1 MQQNRDNN
9 RLTKAIYKQIK
20 QIRDVRQCSVF
31 LKENHVL
38 ISSLDKD
45 YMTLIQ
51 NTIQHLQWM
60 LKHNIDDLHTIQKLP
75 ISEYMNWSRSLSILP
90 CV

>member
-1 MQQNRDNN
+1 MQQNADN
-9 RLTKAIYKQIK
+9 RLIKALYKQIK
-20 QIRDVRQCSVF
+20 QIRCIRQCSVF

-45 YMTLIQ
+45 YMVLIQ
-51 NTIQHLQWM
+51 NTIQHLRWM
-60 LKHNIDDLHTIQKLP
+60 ILHNIDDLHTIQRLP